1 MSLQEGE
8 VPLEYLSRPYYLHV
22 TARGIRSFRV
32 LVQALL
38 LAYHCKRGT
47 FLYIACPGSTTC
59 MSLQEG
65 DVPLEGLS
73 RLYYLHVTAR
83 GIRSFRVLVQALLL
97 ACHCKRDTFL
107 ESPCPGSTTCMSLQE
122 GEVPLECLSRL
133 YYLHV
138 TARGRSSFR
147 VHVQALLLA
156 CHCKREK
163 FL

>member
-8 VPLEYLSRPYYLHV
+8 VPLECLSSLHFLHVTAREREREREREVPLECLSWLHYFHV
-22 TARGIRSFRV
+22 TARGISSF
-32 LVQALL
+32 
-38 LAYHCKRGT
+38 K
-47 FLYIACPGSTTC
+47 
-59 MSLQEG
+59 
-65 DVPLEGLS
+65 
-73 RLYYLHVTAR
+73 
-83 GIRSFRVLVQALLL
+83 VLVQALLL
-97 ACHCKRDTFL
+97 ACHCKRDKFIW
-107 ESPCPGSTTCMSLQE
+107 SACPGSTTCMSLQE

-147 VHVQALLLA
+147 VLVQALLLA